1 MIKLRKLI
9 TVFLVICIFSAFS
22 VNAIAEN
29 VITSDIVI
37 TKADMQNTQISEEIV
52 TDSVEEDNS
61 SPIMYVLVA
70 TGSLCVISV
79 LYLAVKNLKHNKGN
93 KNDL

>member
-37 TKADMQNTQISEEIV
+37 TKADMQNTQISEETV

-70 TGSLCVISV
+70 TASLCVLSV
-79 LYLAVKNLKHNKGN
+79 LYLAIRNLKNNKGN

>member
-1 MIKLRKLI
+1 MNVAENHFKAKNILADF
-9 TVFLVICIFSAFS
+9 V
-22 VNAIAEN
+22 AEN

-70 TGSLCVISV
+70 TASLCVLSV
-79 LYLAVKNLKHNKGN
+79 LYLAIRNLKNNKGN

>member
-70 TGSLCVISV
+70 TVSLCVLSV
-79 LYLAVKNLKHNKGN
+79 LYLAVKNLKNNKGN

>member
-9 TVFLVICIFSAFS
+9 TVFLVLCIFSAFS

-52 TDSVEEDNS
+52 TDSAKEDNS

-70 TGSLCVISV
+70 TASLSVLSV
-79 LYLAVKNLKHNKGN
+79 LYLAIRNLKNNKGN

>member
-9 TVFLVICIFSAFS
+9 TVFLVICIFSVFS

-52 TDSVEEDNS
+52 TDSVDEDNT
-61 SPIMYVLVA
+61 SPVIYILIA

-79 LYLAVKNLKHNKGN
+79 LYLAVRNIKNNKGN